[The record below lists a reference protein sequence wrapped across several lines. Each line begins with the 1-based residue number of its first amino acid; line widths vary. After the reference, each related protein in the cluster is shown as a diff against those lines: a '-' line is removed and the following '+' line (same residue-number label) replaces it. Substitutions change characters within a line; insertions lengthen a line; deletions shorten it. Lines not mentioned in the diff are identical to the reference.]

1 MTRLEEAAQRVRVAR
16 TMHAARQD
24 DESAEELAMA
34 LEAFQQVASQLQED
48 GARKFGVDPKNPDF
62 KEPS

>member
-1 MTRLEEAAQRVRVAR
+1 MSAVEEAAQRVRIAR

-34 LEAFQQVASQLQED
+34 LEALGKLMAASRVLPED
-48 GARKFGVDPKNPDF
+48 HKKNFGNPDF
-62 KEPS
+62 KP